1 MKGSAKM
8 PFKIKVRLME
18 LGKKQID
25 LIPELQKKL
34 GTSISSPELSVALS
48 GVSQSP
54 KSMNIVS
61 AANEI
66 ISAWEQ
72 GKTS

>member
-1 MKGSAKM
+1 M

-18 LGKKQID
+18 LGKNQVD
-25 LIPELQKKL
+25 LIPELAKRDIKV
-34 GTSISSPELSVALS
+34 SPPELSLAIN

-66 ISAWEQ
+66 VSSWEQ
-72 GKTS
+72 QQARTS